1 MTPKIAPAI
10 TEAPPKAAFSV
21 AQTVGQ
27 GREIPYGYRKPSL
40 KDYGDVMVA
49 LVCLAVMVGVAYFS
63 EVDSNYATAMR
74 ISAAIQRVLGV
85 PTAARGIVD
94 TRRTI
99 VVVEKDEGQRLIAK
113 TALERYGYNVALAD
127 NETEAAGLLHKGA
140 GRVALVVLDAGS
152 ANVRGMQQLKDIRPH
167 VPILVAEPAG
177 EKLHPGA
184 TARIDRPFAALPL
197 AAAVQKVLS
206 ARAL

>member
-1 MTPKIAPAI
+1 MAPLI

-27 GREIPYGYRKPSL
+27 GREIPYGYRKPSF
-40 KDYGDVMVA
+40 KDYGDVIVA
-49 LVCLAVMVGVAYFS
+49 LVCLSVMVGVAYFS
-63 EVDSNYATAMR
+63 ELDSNYATAMR

-85 PTAARGIVD
+85 PSGARSIVD
-94 TRRTI
+94 TRQTI

-113 TALERYGYNVALAD
+113 TALERYGYKVALVD
-127 NETEAAGLLHKGA
+127 NGTEAAGLLHNGA
-140 GRVALVVLDAGS
+140 GRVALVVVDAGS
-152 ANVRGMQQLKDIRPH
+152 ANVRAVQQLKSTRPQ

-177 EKLHPGA
+177 EKLQEGA
-184 TARIDRPFAALPL
+184 TARIDRPIAALPL
-197 AAAVQKVLS
+197 AAAVQKVLG